1 MTPELRAAYAEPHR
15 RYHTLEHIEA
25 CLALL
30 AEVEGLDTL
39 ERETLE
45 RAIWW
50 HDAVYDPTRGDNEEL
65 SAEMAVRDLA
75 AMGASAQDAGEV
87 ARLIRLTKGHAVD
100 PDDRLGALLVSID
113 LSILGAPPGV
123 YDRYTRQIRQEYA
136 FAADDLYR
144 AGRAAVMRRFLE
156 APAIFP
162 DPLLASRF
170 EAAARENI
178 RREISR
184 LETASP

>member
-1 MTPELRAAYAEPHR
+1 VTPELRAAYAEPHR

-30 AEVEGLDTL
+30 GEVEGLDADD
-39 ERETLE
+39 RVTLE

-50 HDAVYDPTRGDNEEL
+50 HDAIYDPTRGDNEDL
-65 SAEMAVRDLA
+65 SADMAVRDLA
-75 AMGASAQDAGEV
+75 ALGVSAGDGAEV
-87 ARLIRLTKGHAVD
+87 ARLIRLTKGHTVD
-100 PDDRLGALLVSID
+100 PADRLGALLVSID
-113 LSILGAPPGV
+113 LSILGAAPEA
-123 YDRYTRQIRQEYA
+123 YDRYSQQIRQEYA
-136 FAADDLYR
+136 FAPDDLYR

-162 DPLLASRF
+162 SPALANRF